1 MDQVHDSQT
10 RPPWD
15 WNIYRSVGVVDL
27 GSMSAYIPVPKR
39 SCLGLFGL
47 PKTTSSSEYDGTDSA
62 LSRQMENKGHRFPLA
77 LHGLVDLHSP
87 LFNQP
92 PLHSPQCRSRC
103 QSHGVSGIGH
113 VMGDRFPMTRSEKQ
127 ATKEGR
133 PPCPP
138 HVQSSCENLRCPDS
152 GGSSTGM
159 DDPSPHF
166 LGRPAVTWCEN
177 RKPMLLHAER

>member
-1 MDQVHDSQT
+1 MTPRHDLHGTGIFTDQLGWLTWGQCLHIFQSQ
-10 RPPWD
+10 RGRAWD
-15 WNIYRSVGVVDL
+15 CLACQRRLHHLNTMEPIRLSLGRWKIKDTVSLWRS
-27 GSMSAYIPVPKR
+27 M
-39 SCLGLFGL
+39 
-47 PKTTSSSEYDGTDSA
+47 
-62 LSRQMENKGHRFPLA
+62 
-77 LHGLVDLHSP
+77 GLVDLHSP